1 MTDAETSGG
10 GDRAQVGGSGGSRV
24 VVSGNTF
31 NVRRESDIEAIAT
44 APSQKIEEARRN
56 HAFAEMAL

>member
-1 MTDAETSGG
+1 M
-10 GDRAQVGGSGGSRV
+10 GGSVGSQV

-31 NVRRESDIEAIAT
+31 NVRQESDIEAIAT
-44 APSQKIEEARRN
+44 APSQKIEEARPN